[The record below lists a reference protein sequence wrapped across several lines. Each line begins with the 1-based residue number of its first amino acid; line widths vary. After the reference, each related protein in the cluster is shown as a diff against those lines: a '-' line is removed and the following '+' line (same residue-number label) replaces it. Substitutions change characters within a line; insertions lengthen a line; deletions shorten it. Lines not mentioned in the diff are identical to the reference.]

1 MLKSVTALWLYT
13 IYLPEAIIRSM
24 RSLRSSG
31 SPPRWMPHENET
43 GKDIINPQ
51 NNSKGLFKNKPHQ
64 GAHST
69 FLLTVT
75 MSATCTPTNK
85 QIQKWF
91 HVTLHTSSLLRGLA
105 YSKSKA
111 EEVTKSFDG
120 HNQVLWSL
128 GKARVITIALS
139 LPFQKGQYF
148 LPQLLT
154 G

>member
-1 MLKSVTALWLYT
+1 MALHHLSSWSYHQKYAFSQKQWVSAKMDATWKWDRQGYYQSPKQLKGTV
-13 IYLPEAIIRSM
+13 
-24 RSLRSSG
+24 
-31 SPPRWMPHENET
+31 
-43 GKDIINPQ
+43 Q
-51 NNSKGLFKNKPHQ
+51 NKPHQ

-69 FLLTVT
+69 FLLTVS
-75 MSATCTPTNK
+75 MSVTCTPTNK